1 MRSAHSVGCT
11 IAVWNTACQ
20 SQSTCLVGG
29 SSGTWNVAGDGTGQ
43 PWQLEAIG
51 AFCHLRLPW
60 RHVQAILGVVEA
72 DGVFLFINAQCCKV
86 HITNL
91 VPFVGG
97 SRMQ

>member
-1 MRSAHSVGCT
+1 MPLLFGAQLASPKALVWWVG
-11 IAVWNTACQ
+11 Q
-20 SQSTCLVGG
+20 VGHG
-29 SSGTWNVAGDGTGQ
+29 NVAGDGTGQ